1 MDSKKELVRCVK
13 NLYWMGLTTSVSGNH
28 SVRFRNNWMWITP
41 SGLSRYKMQA
51 NHLVKVHLKTG
62 KPSGNTRPSIEF
74 NLHRNIYNKRHDVN
88 AIVHTHS
95 PFTIG
100 VSISSKF
107 RHIIEEAQIVVG
119 EPVVISNKPSGSNDL
134 AESVSLAFQRE
145 PSVRVVVIKN
155 HGVVAIGKDIDQAR
169 AVIEALE
176 EWSKILTIAE
186 IFGGA
191 RDYLS

>member
-1 MDSKKELVRCVK
+1 LDSKKELVRCVK

-51 NHLVKVHLKTG
+51 NHLVKVHLKTA

-169 AVIEALE
+169 AVVEALE

>member
-1 MDSKKELVRCVK
+1 
-13 NLYWMGLTTSVSGNH
+13 MGLTTSVSGNH

-41 SGLSRYKMQA
+41 TGVSRYKIQA

-62 KPSGNTRPSIEF
+62 KPSSKIRPSIEF

-134 AESVSLAFQRE
+134 AESVSLEFQRE
-145 PSVRVVVIKN
+145 SSVRVVVIQN
-155 HGVVAIGKDIDQAR
+155 HGVVAIGKDIHHAR
-169 AVIEALE
+169 AVVEALE
-176 EWSKILTIAE
+176 EWSKILTVSE

>member
-1 MDSKKELVRCVK
+1 LDSKKELVRCVK

-51 NHLVKVHLKTG
+51 NHLVKVHLKTA

-169 AVIEALE
+169 AVVEALE

-191 RDYLS
+191 KDYLS